1 MFWKNKRKKEAV
13 THIGI
18 GVCLDNPL
26 EIMNI
31 SIPDKDRKRHTFI
44 IGTTGVGKTRLAE
57 SMIDQ
62 DIRKGNSVVF
72 FDPKGDQEIFSKIY
86 EVAADCGRK
95 DDLMLVTPVYPEYS
109 AVIDPLA
116 FYFYPEELV
125 NHIISGIKA
134 GKEPYY
140 RETAKTITM
149 SIVMANILLA
159 QAEGRPATQNIELI
173 RQCAQFKTLGDI
185 AVALESV
192 ASPEAI
198 ALASTIRRFTNG
210 DDEHFAKVSSSLQ
223 NCLNELTQGNIGKI
237 IGQADSNRFMERL
250 EQGRPVILV
259 VQTSSMIVRESGAI
273 LGKIILS
280 MIQSFVGRV
289 YGGNRKCVTPP
300 LAIYIDEAQSLLY
313 EGAEELFSKAGSAD
327 VMITAFTQ
335 SVQNLYA
342 VIGEDFAKAILD
354 NTNTKIFMR
363 CVDAETAE
371 YVVKHFGVK
380 KVLSGIFGSAQVTTR
395 EVEQDLV
402 RVQDILELQNQK
414 FYMTTYS
421 GKYRGSTLDTP
432 GSIYTVEFPEPPARI
447 RPAEGSNEN

>member
-1 MFWKNKRKKEAV
+1 MFWANKRTKEAV
-13 THIGI
+13 THIGT
-18 GVCLDNPL
+18 GVRLDQPWK
-26 EIMNI
+26 IADI

-57 SMIDQ
+57 SMIEQ

-72 FDPKGDQEIFSKIY
+72 FDPKGDQDIFSKIY
-86 EVAADCGRK
+86 EVAIDCGRE

-116 FYFYPEELV
+116 YYFYPEELV

-149 SIVMANILLA
+149 SIVMANILIA
-159 QAEGRPATQNIELI
+159 KAEGRPATQNIEMV
-173 RQCAQFKTLGDI
+173 RQCAQFKTLEEI
-185 AVALESV
+185 ATSLERIS
-192 ASPEAI
+192 SPEGIAI
-198 ALASTIRRFTNG
+198 ASTIRRFTNG

-259 VQTSSMIVRESGAI
+259 VQTSSMIVRESGAV
-273 LGKIILS
+273 LGKVILS
-280 MIQSFVGRV
+280 MIQSFIGRV
-289 YGGNRKCVTPP
+289 YGCNRKRVTPP

-327 VMITAFTQ
+327 VMMTAFTQ
-335 SVQNLYA
+335 SVKNLYA
-342 VIGEDFAKAILD
+342 VIGEDFARAILD

-380 KVLSGIFGSAQVTTR
+380 NVLSGIFGSAQVTTR
-395 EVEQDLV
+395 EVEQDIV
-402 RVQDILELQNQK
+402 RVQDILELQNQM

-421 GKYRGSTLDTP
+421 GKYRGKTLNTP
-432 GSIYTVEFPEPPARI
+432 ESSCTIQFPNAPVGITTVGP
-447 RPAEGSNEN
+447 NEN